1 MFEAITAWD
10 LGVLAWIQEFL
21 RTAFGDWFMPLITA
35 LGNKGLFS
43 IALGVVL
50 LVPRRTRKMGA
61 TILIALLMGL
71 LLGNLFLKP
80 VIARIR
86 PYDLEGAL
94 LGIQDLL
101 IHAESSK
108 SFPSGHS
115 LAAFETAIAILMYN
129 RKAGIPAVVVAATVA
144 FSRLYLYVHYPT
156 DVIAGVLLGSL
167 FAVAAYFLLNKLLF
181 DKVPQIC
188 AWSVTKWN
196 LIKEE

>member
-50 LVPRRTRKMGA
+50 LIPRRTRKMGA
-61 TILIALLMGL
+61 TVLVALLFGL
-71 LLGNLFLKP
+71 LVGNLCLKP
-80 VIARIR
+80 LIARIR

-94 LGIQDLL
+94 LGVQDLL

-115 LAAFETAIAILMYN
+115 LAAFETAIAILLYS
-129 RKAGIPAVVVAATVA
+129 RKAGIPAVLVAATVA

-167 FAVAAYFLLNKLLF
+167 FAVAAYFLIDRLLF
-181 DKVPQIC
+181 AKVPPLGD
-188 AWSVTKWN
+188 WSFIKWKR
-196 LIKEE
+196 IREE

>member
-1 MFEAITAWD
+1 MFEAITTWD

-21 RTAFGDWFMPLITA
+21 RCDFLDAFMPVITA

-43 IALGVVL
+43 IALGVCL

-61 TILIALLMGL
+61 TILIALLLGL
-71 LLGNLFLKP
+71 LVGNLCLKP
-80 VIARIR
+80 LIARIR

-94 LGIQDLL
+94 LGIGDLL
-101 IHAESSK
+101 VPPESSK

-115 LAAFETAIAILMYN
+115 LAAFETAIAVLLYN
-129 RKAGIPAVVVAATVA
+129 RKAGIPAVLVAATVA

-167 FAVAAYFLLNKLLF
+167 FAVVAWLFINRLLF
-181 DKVPQIC
+181 AKVP
-188 AWSVTKWN
+188 ALGDWSFIKWKR
-196 LIKEE
+196 IKEE

>member
-50 LVPRRTRKMGA
+50 LIPRRTRKMGA
-61 TILIALLMGL
+61 TVLVALLFGL
-71 LLGNLFLKP
+71 LVGNLCLKP
-80 VIARIR
+80 LIARIR

-94 LGIQDLL
+94 LGVQDLL

-167 FAVAAYFLLNKLLF
+167 FAVAAYFLIDRLLF
-181 DKVPQIC
+181 AKVPPLGD
-188 AWSVTKWN
+188 WSFIKWKR
-196 LIKEE
+196 IKEE